1 MQFHDSLHAIPF
13 LGIMMTNSPKPR
25 PLVTRIIEQSLP
37 GVLVGV
43 IVAMLTIWKS
53 DGIQENDIKYNRE
66 RIIAL
71 EKGGNETRQL
81 IDRKM
86 ESMSQELN
94 YIRFLLEKYEQ
105 PKPKRP

>member
-1 MQFHDSLHAIPF
+1 MQFHDALHAVPF
-13 LGIMMTNSPKPR
+13 LGIMMTGSQKPR

-43 IVAMLTIWKS
+43 VVAMLTIWKS
-53 DGIQENDIKYNRE
+53 DGIQDNDIKYNRE

-71 EKGGNETRQL
+71 EKGSKEL
-81 IDRKM
+81 SDSIDRKM

-105 PKPKRP
+105 QKPKRH